1 MNRRFVADASV
12 GVKLCI
18 QEASSDRALALFKS
32 ALAGNV
38 ILIPDLFYI
47 EYANILWKYIQ
58 RSGYPEA
65 QAKQDMAYLLHLNLA
80 VTPTA
85 DLAPH
90 ALDLA
95 TRHSI
100 SAYDACYV
108 ALANLESAVL
118 ITADEKLYRRLN
130 GSSHRLQLLSDLID
144 ASLI

>member
-18 QEASSDRALALFKS
+18 QETSSDRALALFKS
-32 ALAGNV
+32 ALAGNT

-47 EYANILWKYIQ
+47 ECANILWKHIQ
-58 RSGYPEA
+58 RSGYPED
-65 QAKQDMAYLLHLNLA
+65 QAKQDMGSLLDLNLA

-90 ALDLA
+90 ALALA
-95 TRHSI
+95 TQHSI

-108 ALANLESAVL
+108 ALANRESAILV
-118 ITADEKLYRRLN
+118 TADEKLYRRLD
-130 GSSHRLQLLSDLID
+130 GSAYHLQLLSGLTD
-144 ASLI
+144 ASLR